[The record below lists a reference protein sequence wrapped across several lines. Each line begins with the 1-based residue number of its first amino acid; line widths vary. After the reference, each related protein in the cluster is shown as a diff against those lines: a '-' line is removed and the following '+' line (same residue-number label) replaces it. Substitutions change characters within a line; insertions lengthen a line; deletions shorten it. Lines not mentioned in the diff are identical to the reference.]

1 MGMASQVIGQWDES
15 PVVAIPAALRDVDDC
30 ERNLRRDIKS
40 LRADVKLSRRREHLS
55 SSS

>member
-1 MGMASQVIGQWDES
+1 MASQVIGQWDES

-40 LRADVKLSRRREHLS
+40 LRADVKRIWLKPKQN
-55 SSS
+55 